1 MKKDTFALLASNIF
15 NPFLVSV
22 IVLAV
27 LAVEATASFNE
38 TLRWLGITLA
48 ISVVPVIIFVYI
60 LIRLKKL
67 DNFFSNPKEQRN
79 IIYLSATILGSVD
92 CALLWYFAVPKPLAV
107 IFTAGLIGVI
117 CFLIINYFWKISLHT
132 AFVAAAVTVMLF
144 VYGTGAVWSSLI
156 VPLVGWSRI
165 VLKQHNVLQVAAG
178 GLLAIAIICGVF
190 WGFGIA

>member
-1 MKKDTFALLASNIF
+1 MKDTFARLASNIF

-27 LAVEATASFNE
+27 LAVEATSTVSE
-38 TLRWLGITLA
+38 TFRWLGITLA
-48 ISVVPVIIFVYI
+48 ISVVPVVIFVYI

-117 CFLIINYFWKISLHT
+117 FFLVINYFWKISLHT
-132 AFVAAAVTVMLF
+132 AFVAAGVAVLVF
-144 VYGTGAVWSSLI
+144 VYGVNAAWSSLI

-178 GLLAIAIICGVF
+178 GLLAIVIICGVF